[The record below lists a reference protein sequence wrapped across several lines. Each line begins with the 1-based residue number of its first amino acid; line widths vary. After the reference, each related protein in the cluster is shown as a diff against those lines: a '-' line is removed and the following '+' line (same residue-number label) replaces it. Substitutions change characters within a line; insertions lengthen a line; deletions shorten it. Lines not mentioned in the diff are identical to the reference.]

1 MKKNKDIFIFCV
13 IGFIFVSVLGSLS
26 HFFFEWSGG
35 NRVIGFF
42 FPVNEST
49 WEHLKLAIFPTLLYF
64 SFGWIYIKRANYIFA
79 LFITLI
85 LPIILIPSIFY
96 SYTAFTGKS
105 IIYLDILTFFI
116 SVLVSWILCFI
127 ILKSKNFGLWLNI
140 VGIIGIA
147 IILICYFTFTY
158 FPPKS
163 FLFKDPVSGEYGI
176 IWVQKEKT

>member
-13 IGFIFVSVLGSLS
+13 IGFIFVFALGSLS
-26 HFFFEWSGG
+26 HFFFGWSGG

-127 ILKSKNFGLWLNI
+127 ILKSKNFGLWLKI

-163 FLFKDPVSGEYGI
+163 FLFKDPVSGEYKI
-176 IWVQKEKT
+176 I